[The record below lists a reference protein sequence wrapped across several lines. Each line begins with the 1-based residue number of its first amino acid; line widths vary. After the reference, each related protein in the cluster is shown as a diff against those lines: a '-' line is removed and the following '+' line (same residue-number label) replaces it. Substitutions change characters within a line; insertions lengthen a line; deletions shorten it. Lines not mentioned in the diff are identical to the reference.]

1 MKNKYLWA
9 ERTAAV
15 LAVAAVIAAGWSTG
29 DLNTRPISIAV
40 GLIMLSA
47 LVRGVVSLLRK
58 KDTKRNDRP
67 V

>member
-29 DLNTRPISIAV
+29 DLSTRPISIAV

-47 LVRGVVSLLRK
+47 AIRGVVSLLRK
-58 KDTKRNDRP
+58 KEANKK
-67 V
+67 

>member
-9 ERTAAV
+9 ERTAAI

>member
-9 ERTAAV
+9 ERTAAI

-40 GLIMLSA
+40 GLILLSA
-47 LVRGVVSLLRK
+47 IVRGVVSLLRK
-58 KDTKRNDRP
+58 KDAKRNDRP

>member
-9 ERTAAV
+9 ERTAAI

-58 KDTKRNDRP
+58 KDAKRNDRP